1 MDDYQIFIGSD
12 VMNSSLKNVL
22 YIILV
27 TIVGSICSC
36 FTDVDA
42 IFYNI
47 FMVCGIILYNQF
59 KKED

>member
-1 MDDYQIFIGSD
+1 
-12 VMNSSLKNVL
+12 MNSSLKYAL
-22 YIILV
+22 YITLV
-27 TIVGSICSC
+27 TIIGSIFSC

-42 IFYNI
+42 IFYDI